1 MPPELVMNATTTE
14 CHRIHFSDTFSRPH
28 TIQTVMTDNLFT
40 ICDPR
45 PDVLQGA
52 LRESDF
58 AADLAQ
64 VLKGDAP
71 DEYRIPALF
80 FANTYP
86 TKGLKTVLKLVA
98 LRVLGRPEQVGA
110 IFRLDTQFGGGKTH
124 TLIAL
129 AHAMKGLE
137 GVHNADEFLPSE
149 LHPTAPVR
157 VAAFDGENAD
167 PANGRRLEG
176 EIRAYTPWG
185 ELAHAL
191 RGEAG
196 YRLVEASDK
205 EGIAPGADTL
215 RELIGSEPALIL
227 VDEIAPYLRKVAG
240 RNAQRA
246 AEQLAAFLTALM
258 KAVESSPRAALI
270 FTLAV
275 GRDGKAADAYSRETQ
290 DIAAFFAE
298 AESVAARK
306 ATVIDP
312 TEDDETVKVICRRL
326 FTRIDREKAKDVVTA
341 YKALWDDNRELLPPA
356 PAQDRRLE
364 EFEAGYPLH
373 PELVK
378 LLTQKTGTLGNFQR
392 VRGMLRLLARTVA
405 RLWQLR
411 PADAFAIQTHHIDL
425 GFEPIRLELITRL
438 KQDIYVPAIKAE
450 IAAVDSTPA
459 LAEQLDAG
467 PFKGLPR
474 YGSYVARSAFMH
486 TLAFNE
492 SLRGLSAEELRYA
505 ILGPGTDIAFIDDA
519 RKRFVTDSAY
529 IDDKPGAPLRFLAEA
544 NLTQIIRREETNT
557 DRDEVRS
564 RLNSYIRELFAGPN
578 LNLIPFASGPHD
590 VADDDGSGKPYLVM
604 LGYDATQVFS
614 DAVRIDNLIEKIFLH
629 KGAGSDWRHNRNNLV
644 FLVADAAGSPN
655 MKAKM
660 LRNIALES
668 LRQTD
673 KLKDLADYQVAKL
686 QELHERSKQ
695 ELALAVQQCYR
706 HIFYPSRNRLDGAS
720 CDLAHTV
727 VDIQTASDRP
737 GDGQRQ
743 VVTQLQNAAKLRLPT
758 DQPDSPIYV
767 RDRTPLKKG
776 QITTAALRTEFRQ
789 DPSLPML
796 VGDDVFIKGIR
807 LGIEQDVYVYQ
818 SGDLIRGKG
827 DPHAEIKVDEQS
839 FLYTTTYARDHGIW
853 PRPAP
858 QPQPGTTSSGGS
870 GTSGGGAGGYTNTN
884 ANPTP
889 PPTAQ
894 SPDTVEA
901 DDVLKAALTQIL
913 DKAQHNGITAFR
925 TVTIR
930 PFDKSDAL
938 KLMAL
943 VKSVPNAEKRVELNA
958 SFETPNGSTAEMEF
972 KGDIDDAIVLKDY
985 LEPQFRAASDSDAE
999 VRFILR
1005 FDPPLPTQGPA
1016 PDGLIQRLTR
1026 LVSPSAHV
1034 VATAAQDQ

>member
-1 MPPELVMNATTTE
+1 
-14 CHRIHFSDTFSRPH
+14 
-28 TIQTVMTDNLFT
+28 MTDNLFA
-40 ICDPR
+40 ICEPR

-71 DEYRIPALF
+71 EEYKQPKLF

-129 AHAMKGLE
+129 AHAMHGLD
-137 GVHNADEFLPSE
+137 GVPNADEFLDAA
-149 LHPTAPVR
+149 LRPTTPVR
-157 VAAFDGENAD
+157 IAAFDGENAD
-167 PANGRRLEG
+167 PANGRRLDDA
-176 EIRAYTPWG
+176 IRAYTPWG
-185 ELAHAL
+185 ELAYAL
-191 RGEAG
+191 RGESG
-196 YRLVEASDK
+196 YRLVEASDR

-215 RELIGSEPALIL
+215 RELIGPEPALIL

-246 AEQLAAFLTALM
+246 AEQLSAFLTALM

-275 GRDGKAADAYSRETQ
+275 GRDGKATDAYSRETQ

-306 ATVIDP
+306 ATIIDP

-326 FTRIDREKAKDVVTA
+326 FTRIDHDKARSVIAA
-341 YKALWDDNRELLPPA
+341 YKSLWEANRELLPPA

-378 LLTQKTGTLGNFQR
+378 VLTQKTGTLGNFQR

-405 RLWQLR
+405 RLWQSR
-411 PADAFAIQTHHIDL
+411 PGDAFAIQTHHIDL

-450 IAAVDSTPA
+450 IATVETTPA

-467 PFKGLPR
+467 AFRGLPR
-474 YGSYVARSAFMH
+474 YGSYVARCAFIH

-492 SLRGLSAEELRYA
+492 NLRGLNPEELRYA

-519 RKRFVTDSAY
+519 RKRFVADSAY
-529 IDDKPGAPLRFLAEA
+529 LDDKPGAPLRFLAEA

-557 DRDEVRS
+557 DRDEVRT

-590 VADDDGSGKPYLVM
+590 VPDDDGSGRPYLVM
-604 LGYDATQVFS
+604 LGYEATQVFS
-614 DAVRIDNLIEKIFLH
+614 DAVSIDPLVEKVFLH
-629 KGAGSDWRHNRNNLV
+629 KGSGADWRHNRNNLV
-644 FLVADAAGSPN
+644 FLVADAAGAPN

-668 LRQTD
+668 LRQAD
-673 KLKDLADYQVAKL
+673 KLKDLADYQVVKL

-695 ELALAVQQCYR
+695 ELALAVQQCFR

-743 VVTQLQNAAKLRLPT
+743 VVTQLQNAGKLRLPT
-758 DQPDSPIYV
+758 DQPDSPVYV

-796 VGDDVFIKGIR
+796 VCDDVFIKGIR
-807 LGIEQDVYVYQ
+807 LGIDQDVYIYQ
-818 SGDLIRGKG
+818 SGDLLRGKG

-839 FLYTTTYARDHGIW
+839 FLYTTTYAREHGIW
-853 PRPAP
+853 PRPEPKKDTPA
-858 QPQPGTTSSGGS
+858 SGGDQPPPS
-870 GTSGGGAGGYTNTN
+870 VGPKDEYKPG
-884 ANPTP
+884 PDTP
-889 PPTAQ
+889 PPGVK

-901 DDVLKAALTQIL
+901 EDVLKAALTQVL
-913 DKAQHNGITAFR
+913 EKAQHQGIKSLATL
-925 TVTIR
+925 VIR

-938 KLMAL
+938 KLMPL
-943 VKSVPNAEKRVELNA
+943 VKSVPNATKRVELTA
-958 SFETPNGSTAEMEF
+958 SFEMPSGTVAEMEF
-972 KGDIDDAIVLKDY
+972 KGDIDDAMALKDY
-985 LEPQFRAASDSDAE
+985 LEPQFRSASESDAE

-1005 FDPPLPTQGPA
+1005 FEQLLPTQGA
-1016 PDGLIQRLTR
+1016 SAEGLIQRLTR

-1034 VATAAQDQ
+1034 LATAAENDS

>member
-1 MPPELVMNATTTE
+1 M
-14 CHRIHFSDTFSRPH
+14 FDTFTHSSLLSNL
-28 TIQTVMTDNLFT
+28 MTDNLFT
-40 ICDPR
+40 LCEPR
-45 PDVLQGA
+45 ADVLQGA

-71 DEYRIPALF
+71 DEYRLPGLF

-129 AHAMKGLE
+129 AHAMQGMSD
-137 GVHNADEFLPSE
+137 VPNANEFLEADLRP
-149 LHPTAPVR
+149 PKAVR
-157 VAAFDGENAD
+157 IAAFDGENAD
-167 PANGRRLEG
+167 PANGRRLSDN
-176 EIRAYTPWG
+176 IRAFTPWG
-185 ELAHAL
+185 ELAYAL
-191 RGEAG
+191 RGESG
-196 YRLVEASDK
+196 YHLVEASDR

-227 VDEIAPYLRKVAG
+227 VDEIAPYLRKVAA
-240 RNAQRA
+240 RNTQRA
-246 AEQLAAFLTALM
+246 GEQLAAFLTALM
-258 KAVESSPRAALI
+258 KAVESSPNAALI

-326 FTRIDREKAKDVVTA
+326 FTRIDYEKAKTVIAA
-341 YKALWDDNRELLPPA
+341 YKSLWDSNRELLPPA
-356 PAQDRRLE
+356 PAQDRRME

-373 PELVK
+373 PELMKV
-378 LLTQKTGTLGNFQR
+378 LTQKTGTLGNFQR

-405 RLWQLR
+405 RLWQTR
-411 PADAFAIQTHHIDL
+411 PSDAYAIQTHHIDL

-438 KQDIYVPAIKAE
+438 KQDMYVPAIKSE

-467 PFKGLPR
+467 PFKGLPK
-474 YGSYVARSAFMH
+474 YGSYVARCAFVH
-486 TLAFNE
+486 TLAFNDN
-492 SLRGLSAEELRYA
+492 LRGLNTEELRYA

-519 RKRFVTDSAY
+519 RKRFATDSAY
-529 IDDKPGAPLRFLAEA
+529 LDDKPGAPLRFLAEA

-557 DRDEVRS
+557 DRDEVRT
-564 RLNSYIRELFAGPN
+564 RLNAYIRDLFAGQT

-590 VADDDGSGKPYLVM
+590 VPDDDGSGRPYLVM
-604 LGYDATQVFS
+604 LGYEATQVFS
-614 DAVRIDNLIEKIFLH
+614 DAVSIDTLVEKIFH
-629 KGAGSDWRHNRNNLV
+629 HRGAGADWRHNRNNLV
-644 FLVADAAGSPN
+644 FLVADAAGVPQ

-660 LRNIALES
+660 LRSIALEA
-668 LRQTD
+668 LRQAD

-695 ELALAVQQCYR
+695 ELALAVQQGFR
-706 HIFYPSRNRLDGAS
+706 HIFYPSRNRLEGS
-720 CDLAHTV
+720 NCDLAHTV

-743 VVTQLQNAAKLRLPT
+743 VVTQLQNAGKLRLPT
-758 DQPDSPIYV
+758 DQPDSPVYV

-807 LGIEQDVYVYQ
+807 LGIDQDIYIYK
-818 SGDLIRGKG
+818 SGDLLRGKG

-839 FLYTTTYARDHGIW
+839 FIYTTVYARDHAIW
-853 PRPAP
+853 PRPEP
-858 QPQPGTTSSGGS
+858 TPEPTVNTGSSVSDDNSTSTGS
-870 GTSGGGAGGYTNTN
+870 GTKRY
-884 ANPTP
+884 PTP
-889 PPTAQ
+889 EPTSPSQVQ
-894 SPDTVEA
+894 SPSIIEA
-901 DDVLKAALTQIL
+901 EDVLKAALTQVL
-913 DKAQHNGITAFR
+913 ENAQRNGVKAFATIA
-925 TVTIR
+925 IR
-930 PFDKSDAL
+930 PFDKSDAM
-938 KLMAL
+938 KLMPL
-943 VKSVPNAEKRVELNA
+943 VKSVPNAQKHVELTA
-958 SFETPNGSTAEMEF
+958 SFQTTSGSSAELEF
-972 KGDIDDAIVLKDY
+972 KGDIDDALVLKDY

-1005 FDPPLPTQGPA
+1005 FDPPLVAQGAPA
-1016 PDGLIQRLTR
+1016 EGLVQRLTR

-1034 VATAAQDQ
+1034 LATIADGR

>member
-1 MPPELVMNATTTE
+1 
-14 CHRIHFSDTFSRPH
+14 
-28 TIQTVMTDNLFT
+28 MTDNLFT
-40 ICDPR
+40 ICEPR
-45 PDVLQGA
+45 ADVLKGA

-71 DEYRIPALF
+71 DEYKLPALF

-86 TKGLKTVLKLVA
+86 TKGLKNVLKLVA

-129 AHAMKGLE
+129 AHAMQGMQ
-137 GVHNADEFLPSE
+137 GVANADEFLEAALRPSS
-149 LHPTAPVR
+149 PVR
-157 VAAFDGENAD
+157 IAAFDGENAD
-167 PANGRRLEG
+167 PANGRRLEDD
-176 EIRAYTPWG
+176 IRAHTPWG
-185 ELAHAL
+185 ELAYAL
-191 RGEAG
+191 GGPEG
-196 YRLVEASDK
+196 YRLVEASDR

-227 VDEIAPYLRKVAG
+227 VDEIAPYLRKVSG
-240 RNAQRA
+240 RNVQRA

-258 KAVESSPRAALI
+258 KAVESSPHAALI

-275 GRDGKAADAYSRETQ
+275 GRDGKATDAYARETQ
-290 DIAAFFAE
+290 EIAAFFAE

-326 FTRIDREKAKDVVTA
+326 FAHIDRDKAEQVIA
-341 YKALWDDNRELLPPA
+341 QYKALWDSNREQLPPA
-356 PAQDRRLE
+356 PAQDRRID
-364 EFEAGYPLH
+364 EFRAGYPLH

-378 LLTQKTGTLGNFQR
+378 VLTQKTGTLGNFQR

-405 RLWQLR
+405 RLWELR
-411 PADAFAIQTHHIDL
+411 PADAYAIQTQHIDL

-438 KQDIYVPAIKAE
+438 KQDIYVPAIKGE
-450 IAAVDSTPA
+450 IAAVDTTPA

-467 PFKGLPR
+467 PFKGLPT
-474 YGSYVARSAFMH
+474 YGSYVARCAFMH

-492 SLRGLSAEELRYA
+492 NLRGLNAEELRYA

-519 RKRFVTDSAY
+519 RKRFMTDSAY
-529 IDDKPGAPLRFLAEA
+529 LDDRPGAPMRFLAEA

-557 DRDEVRS
+557 DRDEVRT
-564 RLNSYIRELFAGPN
+564 RLNSYIRDLFSGPN

-590 VADDDGSGKPYLVM
+590 VADDDGSGRPYLVM
-604 LGYDATQVFS
+604 LGYDAVQVYS
-614 DAVRIDNLIEKIFLH
+614 DAVRVDPLVERIYMH
-629 KGAGSDWRHNRNNLV
+629 KGAGNDWRHNRNNLM
-644 FLVADAAGSPN
+644 FLVADAAGTPN

-660 LRNIALES
+660 LRNIALET
-668 LRQTD
+668 LRQTE
-673 KLKDLADYQVAKL
+673 KLKDLADYQVDKL
-686 QELHERSKQ
+686 RELHERSKQ
-695 ELALAVQQCYR
+695 ELAVAVQQCFR

-743 VVTQLQNAAKLRLPT
+743 VVTQLQNASKLRLPA
-758 DQPDSPIYV
+758 DQPDSPVYV

-807 LGIEQDVYVYQ
+807 LGIDQDVFVYQ
-818 SGDLIRGKG
+818 SGELLRGKG

-839 FLYTTTYARDHGIW
+839 FLYTTTYARDHNIW
-853 PRPAP
+853 PRPEP
-858 QPQPGTTSSGGS
+858 TSPTERGSESESESGS
-870 GTSGGGAGGYTNTN
+870 GGAGAGSSAGGHGSTGDG
-884 ANPTP
+884 TP
-889 PPTAQ
+889 PPTVR
-894 SPDTVEA
+894 SPNTVEA
-901 DDVLKAALTQIL
+901 EDVLKAALTQVFE
-913 DKAQHNGITAFR
+913 KAQHNKIQAFA
-925 TVTIR
+925 TMTIR
-930 PFDKSDAL
+930 PFDKGDAL
-938 KLMAL
+938 KLMPL
-943 VKSVPNAEKRVELNA
+943 VKSVPNAQKRVELEA
-958 SFETPNGSTAEMEF
+958 SFETSTGSTAEVEF
-972 KGDIDDAIVLKDY
+972 GGDIDDAIVLKDY
-985 LEPQFRAASDSDAE
+985 LEPQFRAASESDA
-999 VRFILR
+999 VVNFILR
-1005 FDPPLPTQGPA
+1005 FEPPLQVQGAPA
-1016 PDGLIQRLTR
+1016 DGLIQRLTR
-1026 LVSPSAHV
+1026 LVSTAAHV
-1034 VATAAQDQ
+1034 IATGTDA